1 MNKSKKIII
10 SIVIGLIII
19 LLLIF
24 GYKKYMEYR
33 EEERIRN
40 AIIKIDFVN
49 PLEVSFNSDVKLS
62 DLITSIN
69 GELLD
74 DFKINTQKVG
84 LQQIKFKYLN
94 EEDIKVP
101 YSFFVNVRDVTPPV
115 IWLND
120 TYTVNVGYS
129 KNLSNAI
136 MCGDDLDDNP
146 KCQIVGEYD
155 TNKIGNYKLTYE
167 AIDNSGNI
175 TEKVFTLKVIK
186 KGKSNSSNVTTI
198 PFGSLYNEYK
208 KNNTKIGIDVS
219 KWQGDIDYEKVKNA
233 GVEFVYIK
241 LGGQSGIGK
250 DYYLDS
256 KFKQNIEGFK
266 KVGIPVG
273 LYFYSYA
280 NSEDA
285 AYRDAMWIIDQVKD
299 YDIDLEIAFDW
310 ENWSS
315 FNNFHVSFYTL
326 TKTAEKFMSTLEKH
340 GYKSMLYSSKNY
352 LEKIWMATS
361 YPVWLAHYTSKTSYS
376 GNYKCWQRTSSAKI
390 SGITANTVDVDICY
404 N

>member
-24 GYKKYMEYR
+24 EYKKYMEYR

-146 KCQIVGEYD
+146 VCQIVGEYD

-186 KGKSNSSNVTTI
+186 KGKSNSSSITTI

-219 KWQGDIDYEKVKNA
+219 KWQGDIDYEENRIRPPGSGHAAVFRRVRRDRE
-233 GVEFVYIK
+233 GRHE
-241 LGGQSGIGK
+241 GGP
-250 DYYLDS
+250 DLPARR
-256 KFKQNIEGFK
+256 EH
-266 KVGIPVG
+266 G
-273 LYFYSYA
+273 L
-280 NSEDA
+280 
-285 AYRDAMWIIDQVKD
+285 
-299 YDIDLEIAFDW
+299 
-310 ENWSS
+310 
-315 FNNFHVSFYTL
+315 
-326 TKTAEKFMSTLEKH
+326 
-340 GYKSMLYSSKNY
+340 
-352 LEKIWMATS
+352 
-361 YPVWLAHYTSKTSYS
+361 
-376 GNYKCWQRTSSAKI
+376 
-390 SGITANTVDVDICY
+390 
-404 N
+404 